1 MMEAAPDRGG
11 VEVEV
16 EVGVDEVLR
25 RTRDAAADLTV
36 CKSALIETRLEE
48 RETLAV
54 AVAVVVVA
62 GEAERFFSEAN
73 MVE

>member
-11 VEVEV
+11 VEVE
-16 EVGVDEVLR
+16 VDEVLR

-36 CKSALIETRLEE
+36 CKSALMATRLEE

-54 AVAVVVVA
+54 VVAVVVVA